1 MIVVFKDFITYGLF
15 VYFILYLSN
24 YYQKK
29 ELIED
34 TIDDNDDN
42 DNDTKNQVYE
52 YNNHYTLKD
61 ISNNDIDDSNTNYKN
76 SILFE
81 FVPGLIILHYD
92 KELGQFIYY
101 SNANI
106 NHDILDK
113 VVLKYVNIFDCHH
126 IYTKFEA
133 TDNDN
138 RKKTFKN
145 KRTAKIFSKKM
156 NVYKYMGKIN
166 NYQLL
171 QKNGIIS
178 HKKINFKDF
187 KNNLNTQN

>member
-42 DNDTKNQVYE
+42 DTKNQVYE
-52 YNNHYTLKD
+52 YTNHYTLKD

-92 KELGQFIYY
+92 KDLEQFIYY
-101 SNANI
+101 SNTNI

-113 VVLKYVNIFDCHH
+113 VALKYVNIFDCHH

-133 TDNDN
+133 TDTDN
-138 RKKTFKN
+138 IKKTFKN
-145 KRTAKIFSKKM
+145 KRTAKIFSKNM
-156 NVYKYMGKIN
+156 NVYKYMGKII

-187 KNNLNTQN
+187 KNNNLNTQN

>member
-34 TIDDNDDN
+34 TIDDDN
-42 DNDTKNQVYE
+42 DNKNKVYE
-52 YNNHYTLKD
+52 YTNHYTLKD
-61 ISNNDIDDSNTNYKN
+61 ISNNIIDDSNTNYKN

-81 FVPGLIILHYD
+81 FIPGLIILHYD
-92 KELGQFIYY
+92 KDTEQFIYY
-101 SNANI
+101 SNTNV

-113 VVLKYVNIFDCHH
+113 VALKYVNVFDCHH

-133 TDNDN
+133 NDTDNT
-138 RKKTFKN
+138 KKTFKN
-145 KRTAKIFSKKM
+145 KRTAKIFSKNM

-187 KNNLNTQN
+187 KNNNLNTQN

>member
-34 TIDDNDDN
+34 TIDDDN
-42 DNDTKNQVYE
+42 DNKNKVYE
-52 YNNHYTLKD
+52 YTNHYTLKD
-61 ISNNDIDDSNTNYKN
+61 VSNNIIDDSNTNYKN
-76 SILFE
+76 SVLFE

-92 KELGQFIYY
+92 KDLEQFIYY
-101 SNANI
+101 SNTNI

-113 VVLKYVNIFDCHH
+113 VALKYVNIFDCHH

-133 TDNDN
+133 TDTDN
-138 RKKTFKN
+138 IKKTFKN
-145 KRTAKIFSKKM
+145 KRTAKIFSKNM

-166 NYQLL
+166 NYQML

-187 KNNLNTQN
+187 KNNNLNTQN

>member
-34 TIDDNDDN
+34 TIDDND
-42 DNDTKNQVYE
+42 KKKQIYE
-52 YNNHYTLKD
+52 YTNHYTLKD

-81 FVPGLIILHYD
+81 FIPGLIILYYD
-92 KELGQFIYY
+92 KNSQQFIYY
-101 SNANI
+101 SNTNV

-113 VVLKYVNIFDCHH
+113 VALKYVNIFDCHH

-133 TDNDN
+133 TDIDN
-138 RKKTFKN
+138 TKKSFKN
-145 KRTAKIFSKKM
+145 KRTAKIFSKNM

-187 KNNLNTQN
+187 KNNLNT

>member
-1 MIVVFKDFITYGLF
+1 MIVVFKDFFMYGLF

-34 TIDDNDDN
+34 TIGDNDDN
-42 DNDTKNQVYE
+42 DKKKQVYE
-52 YNNHYTLKD
+52 YTNHYTLKD
-61 ISNNDIDDSNTNYKN
+61 VSNNIIDDSNTNYKN
-76 SILFE
+76 SVLFE

-92 KELGQFIYY
+92 KDLGQFIYY
-101 SNANI
+101 SNTNI

-113 VVLKYVNIFDCHH
+113 VALKYVNIFDCHH

-133 TDNDN
+133 TDTDN
-138 RKKTFKN
+138 IKKTFKN
-145 KRTAKIFSKKM
+145 KRTAKIFSKNM

-166 NYQLL
+166 NYLLL

>member
-1 MIVVFKDFITYGLF
+1 MIVVFKDFFMYGLF

-29 ELIED
+29 ELIEETTD
-34 TIDDNDDN
+34 DDND
-42 DNDTKNQVYE
+42 KKKQVYE
-52 YNNHYTLKD
+52 YTNHYTLKD
-61 ISNNDIDDSNTNYKN
+61 ISNNIIDDSNTNYKN
-76 SILFE
+76 SVLFE

-92 KELGQFIYY
+92 KDLGQFIYY
-101 SNANI
+101 SNTNI

-113 VVLKYVNIFDCHH
+113 VALKYINIFDCHH

-133 TDNDN
+133 TDTDN
-138 RKKTFKN
+138 IKKTFKN
-145 KRTAKIFSKKM
+145 KRTAKIFSKNM
-156 NVYKYMGKIN
+156 NIYKYMGKIN